1 MSEGRERELKYL
13 YAATLPPQLPEGWSL
28 GTEAAPLALEDT
40 YLDADGALAAR
51 GWGLRRRES
60 EVGERRYT
68 LKRDATATGALHS
81 REEIEAVVVVETG
94 APEGAALPEQI
105 RSLIDREFGPDVA
118 ARLQPTIA
126 LAQQRSSWRLAR
138 QGVSVADMTID
149 QIAVDGASWCELEI
163 EFLSSLSDDEVQ
175 RLSRELHGALQT
187 NPQISISTESKGERA
202 RRLSL

>member
-28 GTEAAPLALEDT
+28 GTEAAPLALKDT

-60 EVGERRYT
+60 EGGERRYT

-94 APEGAALPEQI
+94 APEGAVLPEQI

-118 ARLQPTIA
+118 ARLQPAIA
-126 LAQQRSSWRLAR
+126 LAQQRRSWRLAR

-149 QIAVDGASWCELEI
+149 QITVDGASWCELEI

-175 RLSRELHGALQT
+175 HLSQELHGALQT

>member
-13 YAATLPPQLPEGWSL
+13 YAATRPPQLPEGWSL
-28 GTEAAPLALEDT
+28 GAEAAPLALEDT

-60 EVGERRYT
+60 VGGEMWYT
-68 LKRDATATGALHS
+68 LKRDATTSGALHH
-81 REEIEAVVVVETG
+81 REEIEAVALGEAG
-94 APEGAALPEQI
+94 DPEGVALPAQI
-105 RSLIDREFGPDVA
+105 RSLIEREFGADVTA
-118 ARLQPTIA
+118 HLRPTIT
-126 LAQQRSSWRLAR
+126 LTQQRRSWGLTR

-149 QIAVDGASWCELEI
+149 QVAAGGARWCELEI
-163 EFLSSLSDDEVQ
+163 EFVASLSDDDVH
-175 RLSRELHGALQT
+175 RFSHELQDALQS

>member
-13 YAATLPPQLPEGWSL
+13 YAATRPPQLPEGWSL
-28 GTEAAPLALEDT
+28 GAEAAPLALKDT

-60 EVGERRYT
+60 EGGERRYT

-81 REEIEAVVVVETG
+81 REEIEAVALGEAAGSDAT
-94 APEGAALPEQI
+94 ALPEQI
-105 RSLIDREFGPDVA
+105 RSLIDREFGLGSTA
-118 ARLQPTIA
+118 HLRPTIA
-126 LAQQRSSWRLAR
+126 LTQQRSSWRLAR

-149 QIAVDGASWCELEI
+149 QVAVGGASWCELEI

-175 RLSRELHGALQT
+175 RLSRELHGALQS